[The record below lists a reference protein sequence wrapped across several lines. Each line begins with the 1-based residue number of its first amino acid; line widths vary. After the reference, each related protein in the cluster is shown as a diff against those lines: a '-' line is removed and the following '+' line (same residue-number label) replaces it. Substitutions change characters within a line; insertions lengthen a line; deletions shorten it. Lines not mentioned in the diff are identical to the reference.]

1 MSNNFN
7 CVECGLTYQTQ
18 NGLRKHL
25 NKYHNNLEKELP
37 TEKKYECS
45 KCNKSFN
52 LRQTRWAH
60 EKKCCTKLNLSIEE
74 KVQKLSDEIKE
85 IKSKPTQNIINNTT
99 NNIQYIINAPTS
111 SSTNHLTFEQQ
122 TDILDK
128 GLNSLV
134 YLIEMIN
141 FNKSVPENHSYC
153 VTAINDKHASVIDEK
168 TNKIIKTDK
177 YDLFDKVLGSNL
189 DNLEKISNNPQIPN
203 AKRTEY
209 KEKILYLRNMVFQND
224 KFMKRYQNDINI
236 MSYNNKDMIKNTWKC
251 LKEIELARP
260 EPEEYKIKGFDDL
273 VKELEQE
280 KQSQQTNQTTKPV
293 SLTKQKAKL
302 VSLYNSS
309 DSELSSNSD
318 DSDSDDVNP
327 SPVEIKIKNKTY
339 IMEGTNIFLILPGGL
354 KGEFQGVYLNGK
366 IKKPSLKNIEV

>member
-1 MSNNFN
+1 MNNNFH
-7 CVECGLTYQTQ
+7 CEECGLTYQTQ

-25 NKYHNNLEKELP
+25 KKYHDNADECLS

-45 KCNKSFN
+45 KCNKIFN

-60 EKKCCTKLNLSIEE
+60 EKKCCTKPNLSIEE

-85 IKSKPTQNIINNTT
+85 IKSKPAQNITNNTT
-99 NNIQYIINAPTS
+99 NNIQYIVNAPTA

-177 YDLFDKVLGSNL
+177 LDLFDRVLGANL

-203 AKRTEY
+203 SKRIEY
-209 KEKILYLRNMVFQND
+209 KGKISYLRNMIFQND
-224 KFMKRYQNDINI
+224 KFIR
-236 MSYNNKDMIKNTWKC
+236 
-251 LKEIELARP
+251 
-260 EPEEYKIKGFDDL
+260 L
-273 VKELEQE
+273 VSFL
-280 KQSQQTNQTTKPV
+280 
-293 SLTKQKAKL
+293 LKAK
-302 VSLYNSS
+302 
-309 DSELSSNSD
+309 
-318 DSDSDDVNP
+318 
-327 SPVEIKIKNKTY
+327 I
-339 IMEGTNIFLILPGGL
+339 
-354 KGEFQGVYLNGK
+354 
-366 IKKPSLKNIEV
+366 